1 MRFRSRLISAI
12 KKQSIMKQVAF
23 LAVPLM
29 LQNLS
34 FTLLGVADTFFVSKV
49 STEAVAAVGLAGVM
63 FYAVALLF
71 RTAGTSAVVFVGRA
85 HGSGDDDRLGEA
97 VWHVLNMVFY
107 LSIISLVLPW
117 VFSWLYSFA
126 AADEVVRGLGSSYLQ
141 IRAYEIPFMMFSAV
155 VWGFM
160 LGRNDSTTPMIL
172 AWIQVLVNIFLDWI
186 MVLGNF
192 GFPALG
198 VDGAAYATVIS
209 NVLNALLSAWL
220 LWRPKFIKQYSM
232 NKFRI
237 ANWTQLSKILKIS
250 LPMGMGEFVSISAF
264 TVFFSMIGRLDT
276 AALAANN
283 IAIQYMSLA
292 FTLGIAIE
300 MAASSLVSQYLGKK
314 DPDKATQVAYRSVF
328 LAIVSMGLVGATF
341 LIAPAKLISVFSAE
355 AAVIT
360 AGVTILKLVALYQ
373 IIDAV
378 GIVLGGVLNG
388 AGDTTFTMWYR
399 IIIAVFIFMPLEWLI
414 IFRLD
419 GGIFAAWLG
428 ALTYLTLLSVGYF
441 LRFRHGYWKTI
452 EVS

>member
-1 MRFRSRLISAI
+1 MRFGLS
-12 KKQSIMKQVAF
+12 KESIMRQVTL

-85 HGSGDDDRLGEA
+85 HGAGDDERLGEA

-107 LSIISLVLPW
+107 LSILSLCLPW

-126 AADEVVRGLGSSYLQ
+126 AADDVVRELGSSYLR
-141 IRAYEIPFMMFSAV
+141 IRGFEVPFMMFSAV

-172 AWIQVLVNIFLDWI
+172 AWIQVVLNIFLDWV
-186 MVLGNF
+186 MVLGNL

-198 VDGAAYATVIS
+198 VDGAAYATVLS
-209 NVLNALLSAWL
+209 NVFNALLSAWV
-220 LWRPKFIKQYSM
+220 LWRPKFIRQYAM
-232 NKFRI
+232 NKIRI
-237 ANWTQLSKILKIS
+237 ANWDQLVKILKIS
-250 LPMGMGEFVSISAF
+250 LPMGMGDFVSISAF
-264 TVFFSMIGRLDT
+264 TVFFAMIGRIDT
-276 AALAANN
+276 SALAANN

-300 MAASSLVSQYLGKK
+300 MAASSLVSQYLGSKEA
-314 DPDKATQVAYRSVF
+314 DKATKVAYRAML
-328 LAIVSMGLVGATF
+328 LAAVSMGVVGASF
-341 LIAPAKLISVFSAE
+341 LIAPAKLISVFTSE
-355 AAVIT
+355 AAVIS
-360 AGVTILKLVALYQ
+360 AGVTILRLVALYQ
-373 IIDAV
+373 VIDAV
-378 GIVLGGVLNG
+378 GITLGGVLNG
-388 AGDTTFTMWYR
+388 AGDTTFTMWMR
-399 IIIAVFIFMPLEWLI
+399 ICLVVFIFMPLTWFV
-414 IFRLD
+414 IFKLQ
-419 GGIFAAWLG
+419 GGIFMAWLS
-428 ALTYLTLLSVGYF
+428 ALTYLTLLAVGYF

>member
-63 FYAVALLF
+63 FYAIALLF

-85 HGSGDDDRLGEA
+85 HGSGDDDRLGES

-117 VFSWLYSFA
+117 LFTWLFSFA
-126 AADEVVRGLGSSYLQ
+126 ASDEVVRGLGSSYLQ
-141 IRAYEIPFMMFSAV
+141 IRGFEIPFMMFSAV

-172 AWIQVLVNIFLDWI
+172 AWIQVIVNIFLDWI
-186 MVLGNF
+186 MVLGNL

-198 VDGAAYATVIS
+198 VEGAAYATVIS
-209 NVLNALLSAWL
+209 NILNALLSAWI
-220 LWRPKFIKQYSM
+220 LWRPKFIKQYAL
-232 NKFRI
+232 NKIRI
-237 ANWTQLSKILKIS
+237 ANWVQLSKILKIS

-314 DPDKATQVAYRSVF
+314 EPDKATKVAYRSVF

-341 LIAPAKLISVFSAE
+341 LIAPEKLIAVFSAE
-355 AAVIT
+355 EAVIT
-360 AGVTILKLVALYQ
+360 AGVTILRLVALYQ
-373 IIDAV
+373 VIDAV

-399 IIIAVFIFMPLEWLI
+399 VVIAVFIFMPLEWLI
-414 IFRLD
+414 IFKLD

-428 ALTYLTLLSVGYF
+428 ALTYLTLLSAGYF